1 VVTAVAS
8 PFEPD
13 AFACCLGEPV
23 QHFRRHGL
31 LARVLEHG
39 LRPLRIGL
47 GLIADRLETV
57 DAVFKPKFE
66 SFEAD
71 IRVILVGWAD
81 FRLICVHVGIPKSF
95 EM

>member
-1 VVTAVAS
+1 VVAAVAS

-57 DAVFKPKFE
+57 DAVFKR
-66 SFEAD
+66 
-71 IRVILVGWAD
+71 RVVQIGDA
-81 FRLICVHVGIPKSF
+81 RLDGVIEPL
-95 EM
+95 